1 MNTALVAHWLLWL
14 ENTAWAVAIRQ
25 SLWLYPGLEIIHIT
39 GIVVLAGAA
48 IMFDLRLL
56 GFSSN
61 LPVASLAH
69 HLLSWS
75 RRALILVIPS
85 GLLLFITN
93 AEAIGL
99 DPTFWLKMLLLAG
112 AGLNALVFHRF
123 TFRYF
128 SDWHLQAPIPWK
140 AKAAALFS
148 IGAWLA
154 IIACGRLLAY

>member
-1 MNTALVAHWLLWL
+1 MGTAFVANWLLWL

-25 SLWLYPGLEIIHIT
+25 SQWLYPGLEIIHIT
-39 GIVVLAGAA
+39 GIVLLVGAA

-56 GFSSN
+56 GFSRN
-61 LPVASLAH
+61 LPVAILAN
-69 HLLSWS
+69 HLLTWS
-75 RRALILVIPS
+75 RRALILVVPS

-93 AEAIGL
+93 AEAIGM

-123 TFRYF
+123 TFKDPA
-128 SDWHLQAPIPWK
+128 DWHLQASVSWK